1 MSNPLNLIPGKKYKV
16 IKSFTD
22 YNHCVH
28 AVGETWT
35 FLTTNFVP
43 YDDGMTLHV
52 LQDDISRER
61 IYRLQWRKEEQAAII
76 EHFTSFVETW
86 E

>member
-22 YNHCVH
+22 YDHCVH
-28 AVGETWT
+28 EVGKTWT
-35 FLTTNFVP
+35 FVTTNFVP
-43 YDDGMTLHV
+43 YDDGLTLHV

-61 IYRLQWRKEEQAAII
+61 VYRLHWRKEEQAEII
-76 EHFTSFVETW
+76 EHFINYVETF
-86 E
+86 